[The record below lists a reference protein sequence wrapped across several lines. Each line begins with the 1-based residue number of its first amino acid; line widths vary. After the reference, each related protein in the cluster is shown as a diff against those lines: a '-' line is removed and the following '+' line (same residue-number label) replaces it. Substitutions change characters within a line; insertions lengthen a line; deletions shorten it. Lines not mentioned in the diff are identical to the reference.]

1 MGDLR
6 GSAVSPLL
14 TVLIILVAT
23 ISAAPGIAANCDGE
37 GAVISGGTTYPPLSW
52 QVDNKLQGT
61 SIELVIRLL
70 AEVGV
75 KASADSGGPW
85 KRVLHRAKHGQ
96 VDILVGVRRNTERE
110 KYLTYVT
117 PAITPS
123 VQSVFVKRDNSFD
136 FPGWEA
142 LQEKIGGITL
152 GASFGPKFDLFA
164 TQHLT
169 LHSVRSNEQN
179 FKKLRRG
186 RIDYMLGP
194 LLPTLLYSDL
204 SGDRPHLEF
213 IDSPLIILDEFVAF
227 SSRSGC
233 IKHLEHFKK
242 RISEVVE
249 DGTMDELLEKYFE
262 IWHNS
267 AAQNK

>member
-6 GSAVSPLL
+6 GSTVSPLF

-61 SIELVIRLL
+61 SIELVVRLL

-75 KASADSGGPW
+75 TASADSGGPW

-142 LQEKIGGITL
+142 LQDKIGGITL
-152 GASFGPKFDLFA
+152 GTSFGPKFDLFA

-169 LHSVRSNEQN
+169 LHPVRSNEQN

-242 RISEVVE
+242 RISEVVK